1 MFEELGG
8 QVVLVASGVFFS
20 LTRAGNR
27 LCPTTGKERTMKK
40 FTKIVGSLVGVLLL
54 GPMVKEAAAIDLTG
68 TWVGTATCLSVLGSI
83 VPPSSPIPITI
94 KITQSGNDLNLSVDL
109 ATSGLSGD
117 LNGTQFY
124 DGTIL
129 GKNPAK
135 AKKAVAEIELCGN
148 APPPPDFL
156 GTEGFVESGP
166 KKKASPALLDGV
178 IISDYTTATLVCSF
192 DDVVQTSTADPG
204 VVACP

>member
-8 QVVLVASGVFFS
+8 QAVLVASGVFFK

-27 LCPTTGKERTMKK
+27 LCPTTGKERIMKK
-40 FTKIVGSLVGVLLL
+40 FTKLVGSLVGALLL

-83 VPPSSPIPITI
+83 VPPSSPIPTTI

-109 ATSGLSGD
+109 ATLGLSGD
-117 LNGTQFY
+117 LNGTHLY

-135 AKKAVAEIELCGN
+135 AKRAVAEIELCGN
-148 APPPPDFL
+148 NPPPPDFL
-156 GTEGFVESGP
+156 GTEGFIESGP
-166 KKKASPALLDGV
+166 KKKNSPALLDGV
-178 IISDYTTATLVCSF
+178 IISDYPTATLVCSF
-192 DDVVQTSTADPG
+192 DDVVQMSTADPG

>member
-1 MFEELGG
+1 
-8 QVVLVASGVFFS
+8 
-20 LTRAGNR
+20 
-27 LCPTTGKERTMKK
+27 MKK
-40 FTKIVGSLVGVLLL
+40 FTKLVGSLIGALLL

-94 KITQSGNDLNLSVDL
+94 AITQSGSDLNLSVDL
-109 ATSGLSGD
+109 TTSGLSSD
-117 LNGTQFY
+117 LNSPPSHLY

-135 AKKAVAEIELCGN
+135 AKKAVAPIEICGN
-148 APPPPDFL
+148 APTPPPDFL

-178 IISDYTTATLVCSF
+178 IISDYPTATLVCSF
-192 DDVVQTSTADPG
+192 DDVVQTSTANPG
-204 VVACP
+204 VLACP